1 MKTKLLL
8 AFFLPIIAFG
18 QTQLGNQL
26 NNPDESNTKPS
37 KFGTGVAISNDG
49 SIIAVGAPGN
59 NENSFVRVFKYENN
73 DWQQLGSDIVNESI
87 LEKVGSS
94 VSLSADGLTLAIG
107 AVDGGDLDEGLIRI
121 YQFINN
127 EWEKKAEIV
136 GDGTQFYLGFKVK
149 LTPDAKFLVAT
160 AYRTNSSKKGTVK
173 VYENISGTWTQ
184 RGTNLEGEFT
194 YDAFGFSID
203 LSNDG
208 NVLAVANKGRQKVH
222 VYKFNN
228 NNDWEQ
234 IGEAFTGLATSTR
247 EVISVSLSADG
258 NRVAIGSTTGVSIY
272 ENNSGSWALL
282 GSKIAFGSSLSLS
295 ADGNKIAI
303 SSPYNYTVRNY
314 TFENDIWTQRGID
327 VKTWRSS
334 NFGESIDLSADGE
347 TFIAG
352 SDSAFPRVYS
362 FNETLLSTNNYLLKT
377 QISIYP
383 NPIKSSFNIEISNNL
398 KLKKVMIF
406 NTLGKQLLKSNNSL
420 IDISSFQKGIYLAKI
435 ITNKGFITQK
445 LIKN

>member
-121 YQFINN
+121 YQFIDNK
-127 EWEKKAEIV
+127 WEKTGQIV
-136 GDGTQFYLGFKVK
+136 GDGTQFYLGYKVI
-149 LTPDAKFLVAT
+149 LTPDAKFLAAS

-184 RGTNLEGEFT
+184 RGTNLEGDFT

-228 NNDWEQ
+228 NDWEQ
-234 IGEAFTGLATSTR
+234 IGEAFTGLTTTTR
-247 EVISVSLSADG
+247 EFISVSLSSNG
-258 NRVAIGSTTGVSIY
+258 NIVSVGSKEGVSVY
-272 ENNSGSWALL
+272 ENKSGVWSLI
-282 GSKIAFGSSLSLS
+282 GSKINYGSSNSIS
-295 ADGNKIAI
+295 ADGHKIAI

-314 TFENDIWTQRGID
+314 IFENNTWSQRGVD

-334 NFGESIDLSADGE
+334 YFGKSLAISADGD

-377 QISIYP
+377 QISLYP
-383 NPIKSSFNIEISNNL
+383 NPTKNYFKVDISNSM

-420 IDISSFQKGIYLAKI
+420 IDISSFQKGIYFAKI